1 MPKLQSLRNR
11 LRGIPGGALVVAFSA
26 LLTAQACTT
35 PAPQPVS
42 VTTTPQRT
50 TTTTTTTTQAAP
62 AEPATPPSPAPS
74 AAPQPASATPEQA
87 SNLSADQLDS
97 LVAPIALYP
106 DPLLAQCLVAST
118 YPLDIVA
125 AQQWLAK
132 NSTLKG
138 EALVQAAEKQPWDP
152 SVQALVSLPDAL
164 KVMGENI
171 QWTTQLGDAFLGQES
186 EVMDAVQRL
195 RAKAKDGGKLAS
207 SEQQKV
213 ETKVVE
219 EKTVIE
225 IQPASTEVVYV
236 PTYSPT
242 VIWGPMY
249 YPYPPLYYPPYYG
262 GAWLGFGVGIA
273 IGIGISGGWGW
284 GCGWGGNNTSPST
297 TTTTT
302 STTTTGRTTSTGA
315 ATATGSTTPS
325 SAAAPR
331 TRTGRRPASTAAA
344 RAATRRR
351 PGSRRRGR
359 DRDRAVRVR
368 AAAAA
373 PGRAASTGAAL
384 RPARAAITA
393 AEARTWAAAISPR
406 AAGARATGARA
417 LSEDRR
423 TAEAVRARR
432 APAAPRAWAGCGA
445 AAAEGGGASRA
456 ERR

>member
-1 MPKLQSLRNR
+1 MLKLQSFRNR

-26 LLTAQACTT
+26 LFTAQACTT

-42 VTTTPQRT
+42 VTTTPRTT

-62 AEPATPPSPAPS
+62 VQAAELPPPSSAGAPAPAP
-74 AAPQPASATPEQA
+74 AAVAAEKSEI
-87 SNLSADQLDS
+87 LSADQLDAI
-97 LVAPIALYP
+97 VAPIALYP

-125 AQQWLAK
+125 AQQWQAK

-138 EALVQAAEKQPWDP
+138 EALAQAAENQPWDP

-164 KVMGENI
+164 KVMSENI

-195 RAKAKDGGKLAS
+195 RTKAKDGGKLAS

-242 VIWGPMY
+242 VIWGPMM

-262 GAWLGFGVGIA
+262 GAWLGWGVGIA

-284 GCGWGGNNTSPST
+284 GCGWGGNNNITINNNNNYINHHNRQNNVNR
-297 TTTTT
+297 
-302 STTTTGRTTSTGA
+302 TGNSNWQHNAKQRGGA
-315 ATATGSTTPS
+315 PYKDRATASKY
-325 SAAAPR
+325 
-331 TRTGRRPASTAAA
+331 
-344 RAATRRR
+344 
-351 PGSRRRGR
+351 
-359 DRDRAVRVR
+359 
-368 AAAAA
+368 
-373 PGRAASTGAAL
+373 
-384 RPARAAITA
+384 
-393 AEARTWAAAISPR
+393 
-406 AAGARATGARA
+406 
-417 LSEDRR
+417 
-423 TAEAVRARR
+423 
-432 APAAPRAWAGCGA
+432 
-445 AAAEGGGASRA
+445 GGGARGDSAQARQSQARTRQGQSGAGSRGGSGASSFDRSRSSSGSGSYNRGGSSNVGSRDFSSSSRGSGSRSSSAFGGSSYSGSRA
-456 ERR
+456 RSSSYRGSSSMGGMRGGGGGRRR

>member
-1 MPKLQSLRNR
+1 LPNLQSFRTR
-11 LRGIPGGALVVAFSA
+11 LANIPGGLLVVALCA
-26 LLTAQACTT
+26 LLAAPACST
-35 PAPQPVS
+35 PAPQPVT

-62 AEPATPPSPAPS
+62 APAPAPPPS
-74 AAPQPASATPEQA
+74 AAPSSPSTSPASAAPAQA
-87 SNLSADQLDS
+87 DLLSGDQLEA

-125 AQQWLAK
+125 AQQWQAK

-138 EALVQAAEKQPWDP
+138 DALTKAAEQQPWDP

-164 KVMGENI
+164 KVMSENI

-186 EVMDAVQRL
+186 QVMDAVQRL
-195 RAKAKDGGKLAS
+195 RVKAKDGGKLAS

-236 PTYSPT
+236 PTYSPS

-262 GAWLGFGVGIA
+262 GAWLGYGVGIA

-284 GCGWGGNNTSPST
+284 GCGWGGNNTININNNNNYVNHHNRQNNINRSGNSNWQHNAQQR
-297 TTTTT
+297 
-302 STTTTGRTTSTGA
+302 GGA
-315 ATATGSTTPS
+315 PYKDRATANKY
-325 SAAAPR
+325 
-331 TRTGRRPASTAAA
+331 
-344 RAATRRR
+344 
-351 PGSRRRGR
+351 
-359 DRDRAVRVR
+359 
-368 AAAAA
+368 
-373 PGRAASTGAAL
+373 
-384 RPARAAITA
+384 
-393 AEARTWAAAISPR
+393 
-406 AAGARATGARA
+406 
-417 LSEDRR
+417 
-423 TAEAVRARR
+423 
-432 APAAPRAWAGCGA
+432 
-445 AAAEGGGASRA
+445 GGGARGDSAQARQAQASQRQSQNFDRSRSSGGAGASSFDRSRA
-456 ERR
+456 SSGSGSYNRGGSSSVGSRDFSSSNRSSSSRSSSAFGGSSYSGNRARSSSYRGSSSMGGMRGGGGGRRR

>member
-1 MPKLQSLRNR
+1 MSNLQSFRNR
-11 LRGIPGGALVVAFSA
+11 LANIPGGLLVVVLCA
-26 LLTAQACTT
+26 LLAAPACST
-35 PAPQPVS
+35 PAPQPVT

-62 AEPATPPSPAPS
+62 APAPAPPPS
-74 AAPQPASATPEQA
+74 AAPSSPSTSPASAAPAQA
-87 SNLSADQLDS
+87 DLLSGDQLEA

-125 AQQWLAK
+125 AQQWQAK

-138 EALVQAAEKQPWDP
+138 DALTNAAEQQPWDP

-164 KVMGENI
+164 KVMSENI

-186 EVMDAVQRL
+186 QVMDAVQRL
-195 RAKAKDGGKLAS
+195 RVKAKDGGKLAS

-236 PTYSPT
+236 PTYSPS

-262 GAWLGFGVGIA
+262 GAWLGYGVGIA

-284 GCGWGGNNTSPST
+284 GCGWGGNNTININNNNNYVNHHNRQNNVNRSGNSNWQHNAQQR
-297 TTTTT
+297 
-302 STTTTGRTTSTGA
+302 GGA
-315 ATATGSTTPS
+315 PYKDRATANKY
-325 SAAAPR
+325 
-331 TRTGRRPASTAAA
+331 
-344 RAATRRR
+344 
-351 PGSRRRGR
+351 
-359 DRDRAVRVR
+359 
-368 AAAAA
+368 
-373 PGRAASTGAAL
+373 
-384 RPARAAITA
+384 
-393 AEARTWAAAISPR
+393 
-406 AAGARATGARA
+406 
-417 LSEDRR
+417 
-423 TAEAVRARR
+423 
-432 APAAPRAWAGCGA
+432 
-445 AAAEGGGASRA
+445 GGGARGDSAQARQAQASQRQSQNFDRSRSSGGA
-456 ERR
+456 GASSFDRSRSSSGSGSYNRGGSSSVGSRDFSSSNRSSSSRSSSAFGGSSYSGNRARSSSSRGSSSMGGMRGGGGGRRR